1 MTSLI
6 AMPKLFS
13 PSLVS
18 LELSSCK
25 LARQAGIILSQS
37 IPSCRSLR
45 RLNLA
50 NNHLR
55 DGGVRAIMD
64 ALKAIMGP
72 GTTALDELN
81 IAQNGLSPAGFASLF
96 QVAVRYVNAADNVI
110 SCVGGALTLAH
121 KSSLESLDLSGNLLA
136 EDGVREIATSLS
148 DLSSS
153 LRVLKLR
160 NCGLTL
166 ENVNLL
172 VDVLHQAKCSALQ
185 ELHVGDNRE
194 PSSPQ
199 YEIDTDAAR
208 QEEATDLVQLKLQI
222 ESVHPRLQLVLPFS
236 VDPASKSTQ
245 QTHKPMAVRPSSR
258 PSKELRPVEQPQEAK
273 AEAAV
278 RPPATADARGMLDE
292 VLPSI
297 ETNASVRANL
307 PSHLLQHVDVEYI
320 VSKTIE
326 CMNQNFEQRL
336 GQFLLRME
344 SQHHDKVRIT
354 KPSIHALAFFYCSC
368 SNPQVER
375 LASSVPHGQG
385 GRL

>member
-13 PSLVS
+13 SSLVS

-72 GTTALDELN
+72 GTSALDELN

-96 QVAVRYVNAADNVI
+96 QVAIRHVNAADNVI
-110 SCVGGALTLAH
+110 SCVGTALTLAH

-136 EDGVREIATSLS
+136 EDGVREIATSLGN
-148 DLSSS
+148 LSSS

-172 VDVLHQAKCSALQ
+172 VDVLQQAKCSALQ

-199 YEIDTDAAR
+199 YELDTDAGR
-208 QEEATDLVQLKLQI
+208 QEEAADLVQLKLQI
-222 ESVHPRLQLVLPFS
+222 ESVHPRLQLVLPFAA
-236 VDPASKSTQ
+236 DPASKT
-245 QTHKPMAVRPSSR
+245 TYKLMAARPS
-258 PSKELRPVEQPQEAK
+258 PRPVKESPSPMEQPHEAK

-278 RPPATADARGMLDE
+278 RPPAAASGMLDE
-292 VLPSI
+292 VLPSS

-344 SQHHDKVRIT
+344 SQHHDKVRT
-354 KPSIHALAFFYCSC
+354 PGHAL
-368 SNPQVER
+368 
-375 LASSVPHGQG
+375 LASPS
-385 GRL
+385 LMLLMTIMD

>member
-13 PSLVS
+13 SSLVT

-55 DGGVRAIMD
+55 DGGIRAIMD
-64 ALKAIMGP
+64 ALKAIMAP
-72 GTTALDELN
+72 GTSLDELN
-81 IAQNGLSPAGFASLF
+81 IAQNGLSSTGFVSLF
-96 QVAVRYVNAADNVI
+96 QVAIRHVIAADNVI

-121 KSSLESLDLSGNLLA
+121 KSSLETLDLSGNLLS
-136 EDGVREIATSLS
+136 EDGIREIATSLG

-153 LRVLKLR
+153 MRVLKLR

-172 VDVLHQAKCSALQ
+172 VQGLLQTKCSALQ
-185 ELHVGDNRE
+185 ELHVGDSRE
-194 PSSPQ
+194 PQ
-199 YEIDTDAAR
+199 YDVDNDTSQQEDAA
-208 QEEATDLVQLKLQI
+208 DFVQLKLQI
-222 ESVHPRLQLVLPFS
+222 ESVHPRLQLVLPFA
-236 VDPASKSTQ
+236 VDPVNRPQQQYKSI
-245 QTHKPMAVRPSSR
+245 ASR
-258 PSKELRPVEQPQEAK
+258 PSPRPCKESPPVEQPQDAI
-273 AEAAV
+273 V
-278 RPPATADARGMLDE
+278 RPAAASGMLDE
-292 VLPSI
+292 VIPSS
-297 ETNASVRANL
+297 ASVRANL

-344 SQHHDKVRIT
+344 SQQHDKVRLIDV
-354 KPSIHALAFFYCSC
+354 SC
-368 SNPQVER
+368 V
-375 LASSVPHGQG
+375 L
-385 GRL
+385 LML